1 MIEHS
6 NSDLVAGCE
15 TWQSMLVAR
24 LTLQQQEMQ
33 RLKDENE
40 ALRLTISPSPIVP
53 VAPVPVRVVTQI
65 EMDGE
70 RE

>member
-1 MIEHS
+1 
-6 NSDLVAGCE
+6 
-15 TWQSMLVAR
+15 
-24 LTLQQQEMQ
+24 
-33 RLKDENE
+33 
-40 ALRLTISPSPIVP
+40 LTISPSPIVP